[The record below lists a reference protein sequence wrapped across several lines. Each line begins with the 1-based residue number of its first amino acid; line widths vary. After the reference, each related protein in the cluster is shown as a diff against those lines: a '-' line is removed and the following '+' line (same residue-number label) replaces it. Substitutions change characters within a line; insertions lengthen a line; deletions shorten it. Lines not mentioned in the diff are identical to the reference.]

1 MRNVTLLSASLA
13 LALSAGSAA
22 AQGKGQAGFDK
33 LKTLV
38 GEWEGQS
45 EDGVPSRASY
55 QLISGGTALM
65 ETYEPGGEP
74 PMVTIYAVDG
84 DRVALTH
91 YCSANNQPRMESP
104 PIEGEPQRLAFA
116 FTGGTNLASAD
127 TPHID
132 SLVLTFEDRHRFTQK
147 WSWKEAGKDHFTT
160 VHFTRKK

>member
-22 AQGKGQAGFDK
+22 VQEKGQAGFDK

-74 PMVTIYAVDG
+74 AMVTIYAVDG

-91 YCSANNQPRMESP
+91 YCTANNQPRMESP
-104 PIEGEPQRLAFA
+104 PIEGEPQRLDFA
-116 FTGGTNLASAD
+116 FTGGAKLARA
-127 TPHID
+127 
-132 SLVLTFEDRHRFTQK
+132 
-147 WSWKEAGKDHFTT
+147 
-160 VHFTRKK
+160 